1 MALISPSRPAPP
13 SVDSSPW
20 QLEQEFFFYLCL
32 PATSVPSLCPRF
44 FYSFSLP
51 ASNQEVVFF
60 GGGGVRKCCSPTE
73 ATVTPALPA
82 PTRKEGLR
90 GKCAICLVGK
100 WGAVINGSL
109 TREHADVLTNA
120 HAHVHQSLRASVCRH
135 VVLKMCNLLGNVM
148 CVSH

>member
-1 MALISPSRPAPP
+1 MALITPSRPAPP

-20 QLEQEFFFYLCL
+20 QLEQEFFFYDCL

-44 FYSFSLP
+44 FSSLSLQ
-51 ASNQEVVFF
+51 ASNQEVVLV
-60 GGGGVRKCCSPTE
+60 GGVRKCCSPTE
-73 ATVTPALPA
+73 STVTPALPGPA
-82 PTRKEGLR
+82 RKEGLR

-100 WGAVINGSL
+100 WGAVINDWL
-109 TREHADVLTNA
+109 TREHADVFTNA
-120 HAHVHQSLRASVCRH
+120 QAHVHQSFRASVRRH